1 MEKFSQWVD
10 KLVGIDLRTY
20 AIILLVL
27 ANSLILVGWW
37 ISTPP
42 GLLGKADAAGYA
54 VCHRIASRSF
64 WIGDRQTPLCARCT
78 GMFLG
83 GLLGIIYLTRAGKRI
98 AMPPLKIFIVL
109 AFFLLAFAIDGGNSY
124 LHLFPNMPSLY
135 QPQNWLRLVTGTG
148 VGLGIAAVLVPVFNQ
163 VVWSNL
169 DNRPSLQGW
178 SELFPLLGLA
188 AIMDLAVLSNNPLL
202 LYPLALFSAFGIIL
216 ILTMVYT
223 VVWLMITKQEN
234 RINKYQELPIPI
246 MAGLSTAMAQ
256 LILLDVARFW
266 LTGTWAGF
274 AF

>member
-1 MEKFSQWVD
+1 MEKFPQWSD
-10 KLVGIDLRTY
+10 RLTAIDLKTF
-20 AIILLVL
+20 ALILLVL
-27 ANSLILVGWW
+27 ANSFIMVGWLTY
-37 ISTPP
+37 TPP

-83 GLLGIIYLTRAGKRI
+83 GLLGIIYLSRAGKRI
-98 AMPPLKIFIVL
+98 VMPSRKVFIVL
-109 AFFLLAFAIDGGNSY
+109 ALFLLAFGIDGGNSY
-124 LHLFPNMPSLY
+124 LHLFPNAPGLY

-169 DNRPSLQGW
+169 DNRSSLQGW
-178 SELFPLLGLA
+178 SELFRLLGLA
-188 AIMDLAVLSNNPLL
+188 AIMNLAVLSNNPLL
-202 LYPLALFSAFGIIL
+202 LYPLALLSAFGIII

-234 RINKYQELPIPI
+234 RINKHQELPFPA
-246 MAGLSTAMAQ
+246 MAGFSTAMAQ
-256 LILLDVARFW
+256 IILLDVARFW

-274 AF
+274 PF